1 MKKRVM
7 VKNSMKQQLNNRIL
21 MRLMKILLR
30 IILMR
35 LMKIL

>member
-21 MRLMKILLR
+21 MRLMKIL
-30 IILMR
+30 MR

>member
-1 MKKRVM
+1 MKERVM
-7 VKNSMKQQLNNRIL
+7 VKNSMKQQLNNRII

>member
-1 MKKRVM
+1 M
-7 VKNSMKQQLNNRIL
+7 VKNSMKQQLNNRII